1 MPMQRLSKKKELR
14 EAFCPFLAQF
24 GANDSQVARKLRV
37 TIQAGQSML
46 GLNNVNATK
55 EKKLWHQ
62 LSFIST
68 REPRLA

>member
-1 MPMQRLSKKKELR
+1 MQRLSKKKSCVKH
-14 EAFCPFLAQF
+14 FVPFWRILEQMT
-24 GANDSQVARKLRV
+24 RKLRV
-37 TIQAGQSML
+37 TIQAGQPML